1 MCSDR
6 GIYNMD
12 GHYTVHP
19 STANT
24 HYLGEAVRVKQSGR
38 LIFFALIFMFMIT
51 CTLIHLN
58 SAKLNLTRNEQV
70 SNEMTNINPAA
81 GTFGVEQEILSKP
94 DIRAMVYLD
103 LGSAIAMVFKVIFVA
118 FIIAFVCT
126 LIFFCAKSVVYT
138 PPVKHRNEPFYFEE
152 REPETACCSKLLNY
166 VFTSMLLLMVLT
178 YFWFAISGLVND
190 GVEKVKS
197 RALKRNLQLRHELQ
211 PSDSTEYE
219 EYNDDTIES
228 KIMIFKMLM
237 KVRYPDVSIP
247 VKRDIY
253 VDVIRMLKE
262 ELKFSMP
269 NRYAESDVAKFIRN
283 VLRASDED
291 HVGMAVAGY
300 YPIESDYDL
309 AISDLQLDALM
320 RLASGER
327 RVSDYEFKPV
337 LIFSCSFET
346 IETFLRAALKIFL
359 DFLDDD
365 HVESTE
371 IVCVDWYALVKR
383 VRRRLLA
390 RNHVY

>member
-1 MCSDR
+1 
-6 GIYNMD
+6 MD
-12 GHYTVHP
+12 GRYTVHP
-19 STANT
+19 STTNT
-24 HYLGEAVRVKQSGR
+24 HYLGEAVRVKWTGR
-38 LIFFALIFMFMIT
+38 LIIFALIFIFMIT
-51 CTLIHLN
+51 CTLLHLN
-58 SAKLNLTRNEQV
+58 SVKLNLTRKEQV

-166 VFTSMLLLMVLT
+166 VFSSLLLVMILT
-178 YFWFAISGLVND
+178 YFGFAMSGLVND

-197 RALKRNLQLRHELQ
+197 IGTGRNLKLQYEFQ
-211 PSDSTEYE
+211 PSDSTDYE
-219 EYNDDTIES
+219 AYKDDNGAS
-228 KIMIFKMLM
+228 IMVFKMLM
-237 KVRYPDVSIP
+237 KLRDPDVSIP

-262 ELKFSMP
+262 ELNFSMP
-269 NRYAESDVAKFIRN
+269 NRYAESYVAKFIRN